1 MLELISLAI
10 SDNDISS
17 VLEAIAVL
25 NLVQPEQIFAKSE
38 QFRKSYL
45 VEVSVS
51 LIKHRDYKSVSI
63 ALGAK
68 VPARQIIWITFICPT
83 YILSDSPVL
92 RNTSS
97 SPQDCASWSS
107 RPNKWIYIIIKS
119 VIPCHTSH
127 LSHVLS
133 H

>member
-17 VLEAIAVL
+17 VLEALAVL

-45 VEVSVS
+45 LFRKMVEVSVS

-68 VPARQIIWITFICPT
+68 VPARQIIRITFAQLTFSLTLLCCGTP
-83 YILSDSPVL
+83 
-92 RNTSS
+92 
-97 SPQDCASWSS
+97 
-107 RPNKWIYIIIKS
+107 RP
-119 VIPCHTSH
+119 H
-127 LSHVLS
+127 LKTVRVGAAGLTNGNISL
-133 H
+133 